1 MRISVI
7 IPVLNEEK
15 SIAATLLAL
24 QRLKPDELILVD
36 GESSDG
42 TREVCQRFG
51 VELYPSPRGRA
62 RQMNFGA
69 QRGTGDVLLFLHA
82 DTRLPPSAF
91 DDIRS
96 ALEDQRVVGGHFDL
110 QLDDARPMFR
120 WWV

>member
-15 SIAATLLAL
+15 TIAATLLAL

-51 VELYPSPRGRA
+51 VELYPVAPRAGATDERRRA
-62 RQMNFGA
+62 
-69 QRGTGDVLLFLHA
+69 TGN
-82 DTRLPPSAF
+82 R
-91 DDIRS
+91 
-96 ALEDQRVVGGHFDL
+96 
-110 QLDDARPMFR
+110 
-120 WWV
+120 